1 MNSSSQIKKFI
12 LDNLT
17 RHQKDI
23 IYAAIQRFGVSR
35 QAVLKH
41 MHALIADKQVI
52 AHGKTRDRF
61 YELRPQ
67 LNFNRTID
75 INDDFSSERL
85 IKKSIVPHL
94 MSMPSNIREIILF
107 SMTAILNNCAE
118 HSASTKIYFKL
129 YLTHNDLHIVISD
142 NGKGIFGNIQ
152 TNLLLESTQVAAI
165 ELAKG
170 QLTTDPINHSG
181 DELYTVIKLFD
192 EVKIESNGI
201 SLVYNNNHQEWSLD
215 YSVQRQGTRIHLKI
229 DPSSKRSCKRVFEKL
244 FSMKYS
250 TLCIPINLLKL
261 PGYELVNSRA
271 QANNVLRNIKDFK
284 IIEFDF
290 NNIEL
295 IGPAFADELIR
306 KIKIDNQLADIQ
318 WINSNNTVDIM
329 MSRAL
334 NRFS

>member
-12 LDNLT
+12 LDNLN

-23 IYAAIQRFGVSR
+23 IYTAIQRFGVSR

-41 MHALIADKQVI
+41 MHALIAEKQVI

-67 LNFNRTID
+67 VNYNKTIN
-75 INDDFSSERL
+75 ISDDLSTERV
-85 IKKSIVPHL
+85 IKKSILPHL
-94 MSMPSNIREIILF
+94 MSIPDNIREIILF
-107 SMTAILNNCAE
+107 SMAAIINNCVE
-118 HSASTKIYFKL
+118 HSTSSKLSFKL

-152 TNLLLESTQVAAI
+152 SNLSLKSTQVAAI

-170 QLTTDPINHSG
+170 QLTTDPLNHSG
-181 DELYTVIKLFD
+181 DELHTVIKLFD
-192 EVKIESNGI
+192 DVKIESNGI
-201 SLVYNNNHQEWSLD
+201 SLDYSNYHQEWSLD
-215 YSVQRQGTRIHLKI
+215 YSVQQQGTRIHLKI
-229 DPSSKRSCKRVFEKL
+229 DPSSKRSCKKIFEKL
-244 FSMKYS
+244 FTVEYS

-290 NNIEL
+290 NNIDL

-306 KIKIDNQLADIQ
+306 KTKINNQLADIK
-318 WINSNNTVDIM
+318 WNNSNETIDIM
-329 MSRAL
+329 MSHAL

>member
-1 MNSSSQIKKFI
+1 
-12 LDNLT
+12 
-17 RHQKDI
+17 
-23 IYAAIQRFGVSR
+23 
-35 QAVLKH
+35 
-41 MHALIADKQVI
+41 
-52 AHGKTRDRF
+52 
-61 YELRPQ
+61 
-67 LNFNRTID
+67 
-75 INDDFSSERL
+75 
-85 IKKSIVPHL
+85 
-94 MSMPSNIREIILF
+94 MSMPSNIEEIILF
-107 SMTAILNNCAE
+107 SMTAIINNCVE
-118 HSASTKIYFKL
+118 HSASSKIYFKI
-129 YLTHNDLHIVISD
+129 YLTHNDLHIVVSD

-152 TNLLLESTQVAAI
+152 TNLSLESTQVAAI

-170 QLTTDPINHSG
+170 QLTTDPRNHSG

-201 SLVYNNNHQEWSLD
+201 SLVYCNNHQEWSLD
-215 YSVQRQGTRIHLKI
+215 YSVQQQGTRIHLKI

-244 FSMKYS
+244 FSIKYS

-290 NNIEL
+290 NNIDL

-329 MSRAL
+329 MFRAL